1 MKWQIP
7 AKTFLVGEY
16 IALDGGPAL
25 IATTAPYFTV
35 DLRAGASQVDFPVNS
50 PAWNLWQ
57 KVEES
62 RHNIAFND
70 PYNGL
75 GGMGASSAQFLG
87 AFYASRQLLERE
99 VSQAELLEEYL
110 QVAWN
115 GEGIPPSGYD
125 VIAQHLGG
133 CVHIEK
139 NKNIYKSYTWQF
151 ADIAFVLVHTQRK
164 LATHEHLRGLRKLG
178 DLAGLSS
185 IAEHALQ
192 AFKLSDSAGFIEA
205 INTTYQELL
214 SLNLVAE
221 HTQQMLV
228 ELQKGVDILAAKGCG
243 ALGADIILLITPVLE
258 LNSLVAKLQSADY
271 RVIATSEN

>member
-1 MKWQIP
+1 MKWQVP

-16 IALDGGPAL
+16 IALHGGPAL

-35 DLRAGASQVDFPVNS
+35 DLQAGAGQVDFPVNS

-62 RHNIAFND
+62 RHNITFND

-115 GEGIPPSGYD
+115 GQGIPPSGYD

-151 ADIAFVLVHTQRK
+151 SDIGFVLVHTQRK
-164 LATHEHLRGLRKLG
+164 LATHEHLRGLGELG
-178 DLAGLSS
+178 DLVGLAA

-192 AFKLSDSAGFIEA
+192 AFKCSDSAGFIEA

-221 HTQQMLV
+221 HTQQMLF
-228 ELQKGVDILAAKGCG
+228 ELQKDADILAAKGCG

-271 RVIATSEN
+271 KVIATSEK